1 MSPDLLHYSDLDMR
15 LILTGRRLEDLTFD
29 ELAFT
34 TMMTM
39 TTGIDELAFTTM
51 MTMTTGIHVSN
62 STHTVVPISN
72 LTASTKRVSPTVSD
86 ITTTNIG
93 ITWHLA
99 RLDVFMVSI
108 LMVNFLTANI

>member
-15 LILTGRRLEDLTFD
+15 LILTGRRLEDLTF
-29 ELAFT
+29 
-34 TMMTM
+34 
-39 TTGIDELAFTTM
+39 DELAFTTM